1 MSREINRAESWEK
14 VYEAYQHI
22 NFAAWD
28 YVTIKESLLDYL
40 KIYHPEDFSDYI
52 ESSEFIM
59 VLELFAYVCEL
70 VAYRLDLNAHENFIT
85 DANRK
90 ESILRLAKFLSY
102 KAYRNIPARGLVKIK
117 SISTTEK
124 VFDSSGNDI
133 SNKFVNWNDPID
145 SNWKEKFLLI
155 LNKSLEQPFGSV
167 LATDRIQVQD
177 VLFELYSFNN
187 DELVNGVIPFT
198 APISTE
204 SLPFELVSSML
215 NENGPYEKRPEKN
228 QKFNIL
234 YASDGLG
241 DTSDNTGFFIFAKQ
255 GTLQKQTESF
265 DGITPNQTIDILV
278 DNCNNSDIWLNNID
292 PDSGEIIVGTDLNAN
307 VREGEWEE
315 VDLAN
320 SQNIVFNTN
329 PNRNKFE
336 VETLDRDRFRLIF
349 GDGKFANIP
358 NGTFDIWYRVSANAE
373 FVVPTSAVQN
383 ASGRIQYTDKSLKRQ
398 SLSFTFSLV
407 DPIQNSAPSEDIE
420 SIRRI
425 APSVYFTQDRMVNA
439 KDYNEFLLQ
448 DNSILKLK
456 AVNRTFA
463 GDSKYVYWHDPR
475 NYYENVKLFGEDLV
489 IYFRSGTKH
498 QIISD
503 SDLPEESEV
512 TGFDATIETL
522 IDNYVVPIFDTEEF
536 FIKSILDGVSPN
548 AIRKNFTTEERHDLE
563 DQLLIVI
570 NNLPDTLYMMYS
582 VASDLW
588 SFSSDPLDAAIADI
602 TLIGNSDN
610 WELIYKTKNLVVH
623 SDELKFWISNDDRK
637 VITYDTLNTNYDS
650 IVILSANAG
659 VSSCSLTQNYS
670 FRVIRQDIIDVGIDS
685 GLESIH
691 DLLII
696 PNDDDNDG
704 LPDQVTLPYLFSAS
718 DYVYF
723 NRESLQDPWVWKSA
737 TDENLLAYE
746 NDQIAETNL
755 WKREN
760 GKQSVNFLWLHRT
773 PRYHLVD
780 PSPTNIIDMF
790 VLTRGYY
797 TAIKLWLS
805 DKLADKPVPPNTF
818 MLRGDYAKFLDNK
831 MISDSIILHPGKIKP
846 IIGKHAIPSLR
857 AKIKVIRSPNK
868 KYSNNQIKTIIVD
881 AVKEY
886 FDINKWEFNQTF
898 YFTSLASFIHNILPI
913 ELDSVVLV
921 PTSPQHIFGDL
932 MQVFCKE
939 DEIIQPSISVDD
951 IEIVQSLSPTIL
963 KQSL

>member
-1 MSREINRAESWEK
+1 MSRDINRAESWEK
-14 VYEAYQHI
+14 VYEAYQQI

-52 ESSEFIM
+52 ESSEFIV
-59 VLELFAYVCEL
+59 VLELFAYICEL

-85 DANRK
+85 DADRK

-102 KAYRNIPARGLVKIK
+102 KVYRNIPARGLVKIK
-117 SISTTEK
+117 SISTSEK
-124 VFDSSGNDI
+124 LFDSNGNDI
-133 SNKFVNWNDPID
+133 SNKYVTWNDPVD

-187 DELVNGVIPFT
+187 EELENGVIPFN
-198 APISTE
+198 ASISTN

-215 NENGPYEKRPEKN
+215 DENGPYEKRPEKN

-241 DTSDNTGFFIFAKQ
+241 DTSDNTGFFIFVKQ
-255 GTLQKQTESF
+255 GTLQKQTYSF
-265 DGITPNQTIDILV
+265 DGITPNQTIDILI
-278 DNCNNSDIWLNNID
+278 DNCNNSDVWVNNVD
-292 PDSGEIIVGTDLNAN
+292 PDTGEIIVGTDLNAI

-358 NGTFDIWYRVSANAE
+358 SGTFDIWYRVSANAE
-373 FVVPTSAVQN
+373 FVVPTNAIQN
-383 ASGRIQYTDKSLKRQ
+383 TSGRIQYTDKALKRQ

-456 AVNRTFA
+456 AINRTFA

-489 IYFRSGTKH
+489 VYFRTTTKQ
-498 QIISD
+498 QIISSSQLPAEDGGANTALID
-503 SDLPEESEV
+503 S
-512 TGFDATIETL
+512 L
-522 IDNYVVPIFDTEEF
+522 IDNYIVPIFDTEEY
-536 FIKSILDGVSPN
+536 FIKQILDGVSPN
-548 AIRKNFTTEERHDLE
+548 AIRKNFTPSERSQLE
-563 DQLLIVI
+563 DDLLILI
-570 NNLPDTLYMMYS
+570 NNIPGSLYLSYS
-582 VASDLW
+582 VDNDIW
-588 SFSSDPLDAAIADI
+588 SFSNDIEDAATAYI
-602 TLIGNSDN
+602 TLVGNSDN
-610 WELIYKTKNLVVH
+610 WELSYLVKNIVVH

-650 IVILSANAG
+650 IVILSANTG
-659 VSSCSLTQNYS
+659 VSGCSLARNYS
-670 FRVIRQDIIDVGIDS
+670 FRVIRQDIIDVGVES

-704 LPDQVTLPYLFSAS
+704 IPDDVSLPYLFTESE
-718 DYVYF
+718 YVYF
-723 NRESLQDPWVWKSA
+723 TRENTSYPWVWKSA
-737 TDENLLAYE
+737 TAENIAAYE
-746 NDQIAETNL
+746 LDQEEQGGL

-780 PSPTNIIDMF
+780 PSPSNIIDMF

-805 DKLADKPVPPNTF
+805 GKIQDKPSPPNTF
-818 MLRGDYAKFLDNK
+818 TLRGDYAKFIGNK

-846 IIGKHAIPSLR
+846 IIGEHAIDSLK
-857 AKIKVIRSPNK
+857 AKIKVIRSPNRK
-868 KYSNNQIKTIIVD
+868 LSNNQIKTIVVD

-886 FDINKWEFNQTF
+886 FDINKWEFGQTF
-898 YFTSLASFIHNILPI
+898 YFTSLASFIHNTLPV

-921 PTSPQHIFGDL
+921 PTSQNHVFGDL

-963 KQSL
+963 KQNL